1 MITLTTTIILS
12 FIGKLLG
19 GFDKLIIMLVIF
31 MIMDYITGIMKAIIN
46 KRISSEVGFKGIFKK
61 VLILFMI
68 AISHEV
74 DSVFN
79 YIGIRYL
86 VITFYII
93 NEGISIIENASIIGL
108 PIPQKIKMTLE
119 TLQTNRKWFV
129 FDFKG

>member
-12 FIGKLLG
+12 FIGKVLG
-19 GFDKLIIMLVIF
+19 GFDKLIIMLIIF

-61 VLILFMI
+61 ILILFMI
-68 AISHEV
+68 AISHEI

-79 YIGIRYL
+79 YVGIRYL
-86 VITFYII
+86 IITFYII
-93 NEGISIIENASIIGL
+93 NEGISIVENASIIGL
-108 PIPQKIKMTLE
+108 PIPQKIKATLE

-129 FDFKG
+129 FDFKI